1 MFTHLHTHFIG
12 SFSDSVLRIEDGI
25 KKVKMLGQTAIAMT
39 EHGEIP
45 YFYEFSDICKKY
57 EIKPVFGVE
66 IYFVDD
72 AKKNIEKKD
81 NTRFHLLL
89 FAKNDIGY
97 KNLVSLVS
105 ESWLKNNY
113 NEKRGLVDWELLE
126 KYHKGI
132 IASTACFFNQVSQ
145 LYIKNNSQ
153 EAEKTLLRYKNIFE
167 NDFYV
172 ELANHEIEDEKTSN
186 KGLLELAKKND
197 IKAIA
202 TNDVHYLEIED
213 WLAHDVVMKTRF
225 ENISGFKAAS
235 QQFWLKSEKEMLDAG
250 IPQEFL
256 NNTQEIV
263 EKCEFKLEDKKP
275 ALSADADIESIDA
288 ELTLGNAAYVPETE
302 YIEKDKADYFVKK
315 IIGENHPDKD
325 YYAEKIIGIPR
336 KQIPNTNKIAYFPNI
351 KENIPLKIVLG
362 KVITQFNEVS
372 CRRAGALIY
381 PAIRS
386 PLAEALLEAKKVVKK
401 ILK

>member
-12 SFSDSVLRIEDGI
+12 SFSDSTLRIEDGI
-25 KKVKMLGQTAIAMT
+25 KKVKKIGQKAIAMT
-39 EHGEIP
+39 EHGEMP
-45 YFYEFSDICKKY
+45 YFYEFLDKCEKY
-57 EIKPVFGVE
+57 EIKPVFGLE

-72 AKKNIEKKD
+72 AKKTIEKKD
-81 NTRFHLLL
+81 NNRFHLLL

-97 KNLVSLVS
+97 KNLISLVS
-105 ESWLKNNY
+105 DSWIKNNY

-126 KYHKGI
+126 KYSKGL

-145 LYIKNNSQ
+145 FYIKNNLQ
-153 EAEKTLLRYKNIFE
+153 EAEKTLLRYKNIFG

-172 ELANHEIEDEKTSN
+172 ELANHEIEDEKISN

-225 ENISGFKAAS
+225 DNISGFKAAS
-235 QQFWLKSEKEMLDAG
+235 QQYWLKSEKEMLNAG

-263 EKCEFKLEDKKP
+263 EKCEFKLKDKKP
-275 ALSADADIESIDA
+275 TEMPDIESI
-288 ELTLGNAAYVPETE
+288 ETEITIGNAAYIPETE
-302 YIEKDKADYFVKK
+302 YIEKDKADFFIKR

-351 KENIPLKIVLG
+351 KENIPLKVVLG
-362 KVITQFNEVS
+362 KVITQFNEKS
-372 CRRAGALIY
+372 CQRAGAIIL
-381 PAIRS
+381 PTIRS
-386 PLAEALLEAKKVVKK
+386 PLADALFNRRDDF
-401 ILK
+401 I